1 MVSEVRT
8 MVTIIKESH
17 WEGALGWG
25 FWALTVICFYDFDA
39 SLTSTLIFVKIP
51 QAVHL

>member
-8 MVTIIKESH
+8 MVTIIKEGH

-25 FWALTVICFYDFDA
+25 VLGTHSDLFLDFDA
-39 SLTSTLIFVKIP
+39 SLTSTLI
-51 QAVHL
+51 L